1 MKNVLCSVLKAFS
14 ERHCSVTNKENVF
27 DTLVLSFGSLTPS
40 CSVLVLSQ
48 GECLH
53 HKELAAVVTKL
64 MPFLQHFCAECPGQA
79 FTVLQ
84 KRVSLFQ

>member
-14 ERHCSVTNKENVF
+14 ERHCSVRRI
-27 DTLVLSFGSLTPS
+27 SLTPS
-40 CSVLVLSQ
+40 CTVLVLSQ

-64 MPFLQHFCAECPGQA
+64 MPFLQHFCAECPDQA
-79 FTVLQ
+79 STVLQ